1 MAHSILNSKPMRE
14 LITAVEEASRST
26 KEGVKYFVE
35 PAEGTLGRTTSKRH
49 HLVFGRRGS
58 GKSSL
63 LRKAQTELTVER
75 RPISYVDLEAYK
87 GHAYPDVLLSVLIST
102 FEGFSE
108 WLNTAAINRATKASF
123 WKKLFGRAPE
133 KPAHNRNECQELKKT
148 IDKHINDL
156 RTQLHAADG
165 AQLEKT
171 ESTSRTDENHASLN
185 AGVNA
190 GAANAGAAMGANAS
204 QTVGGET
211 REQSKRSKVDFL
223 HRHIID
229 YQAVFAQMAR
239 ISSGD
244 AYLFLDDLYHIR
256 RADQANVID
265 YFHRIAKPGGLWL
278 KIGTVRHR
286 SSWYRQGDPPVGM
299 KIGDDA
305 DEINLD
311 LTLERYP
318 LARNFL
324 KDILTNFSDPLELK
338 PRTSFLT
345 DDALDRLVLA
355 SGGVARDFLTIFRLS
370 VAQARQRGPEGRGGD
385 KVCVEDV
392 NVAAGEH
399 DGAKREE
406 FNSEAGDDQQ
416 ALDQTFE
423 RIRDFCLESTKANC
437 FLLQKDIS
445 GKGVDQI
452 KELVDLKL
460 LHLVRGRV
468 TVSGRKGKIFEAYML
483 DVSQYAGTRKRRGLE
498 EIQFWKD
505 DEKLRRARLI
515 YDAATPCSLPVNPEA
530 RERERKTGHH

>member
-1 MAHSILNSKPMRE
+1 VEVLSMAESVLNSEPMRD

-35 PAEGTLGRTTSKRH
+35 PAEGTLARTTSKRH

-63 LRKAQTELTVER
+63 LRRAQMELTVDR

-87 GHAYPDVLLSVLIST
+87 GHAYPDVLLSVLISM
-102 FEGFSE
+102 FEGFSG
-108 WLNTAAINRATKASF
+108 WLDTVAVNRATMTSF
-123 WKKLFGRAPE
+123 WIRVLFGRAPE
-133 KPAHNRNECQELKKT
+133 KPAHNRRECQNLKAV
-148 IDKHINDL
+148 IDRLVKNL
-156 RTQLHAADG
+156 RAQLHAVDG
-165 AQLEKT
+165 AELERT
-171 ESTSRTDENHASLN
+171 ESALRTEDSQASL
-185 AGVNA
+185 GVGVKTGGATVGA
-190 GAANAGAAMGANAS
+190 GARAKSS

-229 YQAVFAQMAR
+229 YQSVFAQMAR
-239 ISSGD
+239 VSSGD

-256 RADQANVID
+256 RADQASIID
-265 YFHRIAKPGGLWL
+265 YFHRIAKSGGLWL

-299 KIGDDA
+299 KIADDA
-305 DEINLD
+305 NEINLD
-311 LTLERYP
+311 LTLEKYP

-324 KDILTNFSDPLELK
+324 RDILTNFSDPLGLK

-370 VAQARQRGPEGRGGD
+370 VDQARQRGPGTRGGD

-406 FNSEAGDDQQ
+406 FNAETGDDHQ
-416 ALDQTFE
+416 ALNQAFE
-423 RIRDFCLESTKANC
+423 RIREFCLETDPRANC
-437 FLLQKDIS
+437 FLVQKDQS
-445 GKGVDQI
+445 GTGIDQI

-498 EIQFWKD
+498 EIQFWRE
-505 DEKLRRARLI
+505 DEKLRRASLI
-515 YDAATPCSLPVNPEA
+515 YDPDA
-530 RERERKTGHH
+530 R

>member
-1 MAHSILNSKPMRE
+1 MAESRLNSTAMRD

-35 PAEGTLGRTTSKRH
+35 PAEGTLARTTSKRH
-49 HLVFGRRGS
+49 HLIFGRRGS

-63 LRKAQTELTVER
+63 LRKAQEELTIDR

-108 WLNTAAINRATKASF
+108 WLVTAAVNRGTKKSF
-123 WKKLFGRAPE
+123 WEKLFGRAP
-133 KPAHNRNECQELKKT
+133 KKAAYNRNECQRLKATIHEQIDELRK
-148 IDKHINDL
+148 
-156 RTQLHAADG
+156 QLYATDG

-171 ESTSRTDENHASLN
+171 ESSSRTSGDQASLD
-185 AGVNA
+185 AGISA
-190 GAANAGAAMGANAS
+190 GGASLGASMQGNSS
-204 QTVGGET
+204 QTVGGQT
-211 REQSKRSKVDFL
+211 REQLKRSKIDFL

-229 YQAVFAQMAR
+229 YQDIFKQMAT

-256 RADQANVID
+256 RADQANLID

-278 KIGTVRHR
+278 KVGTVRHR
-286 SSWYRQGDPPVGM
+286 STWYRQGDPPIGM

-311 LTLERYP
+311 LTLEKYP
-318 LARNFL
+318 LAKNFL
-324 KDILTNFSDPLELK
+324 RDILTNFSDPLGLK

-370 VAQARQRGPEGRGGD
+370 VDQARQRGPEKRGGD

-406 FNSEAGDDQQ
+406 FNSETGDDQQ
-416 ALDQTFE
+416 SLDQAFQN
-423 RIRDFCLESTKANC
+423 IRDFCLETEPQANC
-437 FLLQKDIS
+437 FLVQKDQS
-445 GKGVDQI
+445 GGGIDQI
-452 KELVDLKL
+452 RELVDLKL
-460 LHLVRGRV
+460 LHLVKGRV
-468 TVSGRKGKIFEAYML
+468 TISGRKGKIFEAYML

-498 EIQFWKD
+498 EIEFWKED
-505 DEKLRRARLI
+505 AKLRRASLI
-515 YDAATPCSLPVNPEA
+515 YDPDA
-530 RERERKTGHH
+530 RCV